1 MKKFYFILI
10 AFVFMTQMTYA
21 DLSILL
27 VNDNNY
33 TPERI
38 EPLES
43 AITDAGYIYTYYEA
57 FTEGGSPSYE
67 LMSGFDLVI
76 WYTGNDSSGLFF
88 WNGDE
93 TDNEDLIEYLDNGGM
108 LWVQGLDF
116 LYDRYAS
123 TPWDYVAGDFV
134 YDYLGIQQYYG
145 QSHIDD
151 GFYADGVPQLDVVS
165 DNGIFS
171 TTPITWTLAN
181 DTYLYYVDAL
191 VPTNTASGLYNL
203 GPAGYDLDQ
212 YAAFVYNEIGDAKII
227 TSSYSSYWAELDQ
240 LNSLTAEGLEY
251 FSQFSSGTG
260 IPVESITVSGEDG
273 ATTIEENGGS
283 LQMYA
288 EVLPEDATIQAVT
301 WSVTNGTGYA
311 FIDNNGLLTAT
322 GTSIG
327 NGTVWVKATSFDGTN
342 ISDSL
347 EITISN
353 QVNNPE
359 FEVLLVNDNANGTDR
374 YLVLDTTL
382 LNLGYSYDIHNT
394 VTTSTAPSFAQMS
407 AYDLVIWYT
416 GNDGVNLHLWD
427 VSDTNNYK
435 FNEDLINYIN
445 HNGNVWVQ
453 GLDFMY
459 DIVGG
464 APDAFSAGQF
474 IHDYMGI
481 SNYAA
486 QSKTD
491 DNDLGVPQLDVV
503 PNNGISEFTPIQW
516 AYETMWYVDG
526 FEISDDAKGM
536 YKMGPNGYVL
546 DDYYSGLY
554 LKKPGR
560 GYVITWAF
568 ETARIDTREN
578 TEEIFDEVLSF
589 VKDNS
594 GTGIQEW
601 DNATASIDAIYPN
614 PATDIAT
621 INYQLENAAQVSLEV
636 YDITGRIIHSQSFGK
651 QTQGQHRMSID
662 KNQMNLENGIYLY
675 SIIINNEKYT
685 GKVVFK

>member
-21 DLSILL
+21 SLSILV
-27 VNDNNY
+27 VNDNGY
-33 TPERI
+33 APERVDVI
-38 EPLES
+38 KD
-43 AITDAGYIYTYYEA
+43 AIANSGYTYTFYDA
-57 FTEGGSPSYE
+57 SVEGSSPSYE

-88 WNGDE
+88 WNADE
-93 TDNEDLIEYLDNGGM
+93 TDNEEIIEYLDNGGM

-123 TPWDYVAGDFV
+123 TPYDFV
-134 YDYLGIQQYYG
+134 EGEFVRDYMGISQYYA
-145 QSHIDD
+145 QSHLDD
-151 GFYADGVPQLDVVS
+151 GFYSDGVPQLDVVA
-165 DNGIFS
+165 DNGIF
-171 TTPITWTLAN
+171 TQTPILWQYETLWYA
-181 DTYLYYVDAL
+181 DAL
-191 VPTNTASGLYNL
+191 LPVDLSAGGIYKM
-203 GPAGYDLDQ
+203 GPSGYDFDS
-212 YAAFVYNEIGDAKII
+212 YYSVVYNEVGDAKILSMAI
-227 TSSYSSYWAELDQ
+227 ETARLDSQ
-240 LNSLTAEGLEY
+240 ENTDSFIGEGLAY
-251 FSQFSSGTG
+251 FEQFGSGTG
-260 IPVESITVSGEDG
+260 VPVESIEVSGEGG

-283 LQMYA
+283 LQMIA
-288 EVLPEDATIQAVT
+288 EVLPEDATNQAVI
-301 WSVTNGTGYA
+301 WSVTNGTAYA
-311 FIDNNGLLTAT
+311 FINNDGLLTAT
-322 GTSIG
+322 GTPIG
-327 NGTVWVKATSFDGTN
+327 NGTVWVKATAADGTG
-342 ISDSL
+342 IADSV

-453 GLDFMY
+453 GLDFMF

-474 IHDYMGI
+474 IYDYMGI

-516 AYETMWYVDG
+516 VYETMWYVDG
-526 FEISDDAKGM
+526 FEISNDAKGM

-589 VKDNS
+589 VKENS

-601 DNATASIDAIYPN
+601 DNATASIDAIFPN

-621 INYQLENAAQVSLEV
+621 INYQLQNAAQVSLEV

-651 QTQGQHRMSID
+651 QTQGQHQMSID

-675 SIIINNEKYT
+675 SIIIDKEKYT